1 MKRGVAIRVASLSAM
16 EAEAGS
22 NTAEWMGAAE
32 MARLTAM
39 GSPKRRRQFIAG
51 HWLARAMAAEMTG
64 THPADWLL
72 VAAAHGA
79 PELRLRGT
87 DAAQGIHLSLSH
99 SGDVVAAAVAS
110 FPLGIDVESAGRVRD
125 WLALAAYVF
134 APEECEQLLQLPATD
149 REQLFYRYWTLKE
162 AHGKR
167 EGSGLR
173 LSKSRTQCARE
184 CDEREAIAITW
195 QCDGQC
201 VALVG
206 ERDMR
211 ISARGIPAAAQ
222 QRFWQF

>member
-1 MKRGVAIRVASLSAM
+1 M

-32 MARLTAM
+32 MARLAAM
-39 GSPKRRRQFIAG
+39 RSPKRRRQFLAG
-51 HWLARAMAAEMTG
+51 HWLARAMAAELTG
-64 THPADWLL
+64 THPAEWVLI
-72 VAAAHGA
+72 AASQGA

-87 DAAQGIHLSLSH
+87 DAAPGIHLSLSH
-99 SGDVVAAAVAS
+99 SGEIVVAAVAS

-125 WLALAAYVF
+125 WLALAAHVF

-162 AHGKR
+162 ARGKR
-167 EGSGLR
+167 DGTGLR
-173 LSKSRTQCARE
+173 FSESRTQCARE

-211 ISARGIPAAAQ
+211 TSMRGIPVTAQ